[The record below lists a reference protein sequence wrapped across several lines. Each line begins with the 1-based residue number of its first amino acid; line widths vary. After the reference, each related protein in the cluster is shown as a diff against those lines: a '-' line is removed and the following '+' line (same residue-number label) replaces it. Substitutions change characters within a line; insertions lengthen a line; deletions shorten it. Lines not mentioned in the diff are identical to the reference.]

1 MLYEGTFIK
10 KRGNVSHMAATG
22 TLQADR
28 GQVLAFRLGSHNLA
42 RRLSPGSLLKAAGAC
57 GIQNTPPGSAA
68 LALHARV
75 EGLKP
80 VDIDHALAADKTLLQ
95 TMSLRGTPLVFPA
108 ADAAVFTAGLLPED
122 EASLR
127 VFILGA
133 VEGLEKVGMSA
144 TELVRLTSGALPAV
158 LDAHEMTK
166 DELGV
171 EIADRIS
178 GELSPG
184 RRDLWRSHSWYASG
198 QYLGESLVRFALYVV
213 SLQGLFC
220 YAPRQKNKAYFVRTD
235 QWLGSPLP
243 QAVPEKAR
251 AELARRYLHCYGPS
265 TAGHLAEWAGIASV
279 QADRAWSLIEDD
291 LVEVDYG
298 KQRTWLLQ
306 SDVPCFLSPVAAT
319 GVRFLPPHEPLLQM
333 RDRATL
339 IPDKSL
345 HRKLWRAVGNPGV
358 VLVDGEPVAAWRS
371 QKHGKR
377 MDVTVEAFAGIPQK
391 MRPEIE
397 AEAATLAP
405 YRGCSSGIVRYET
418 I

>member
-1 MLYEGTFIK
+1 MLCEGTFIK
-10 KRGNVSHMAATG
+10 ARECRSYGSHRYR
-22 TLQADR
+22 QADR

-42 RRLSPGSLLKAAGAC
+42 RRLPPGSLLKAAGAC

-80 VDIDHALAADKTLLQ
+80 LDIDHALAADKTLLQ

-108 ADAAVFTAGLLPED
+108 ADAAVFTRSLN

-133 VEGLEKVGMSA
+133 VKGLEKVGMSA
-144 TELVRLTSGALPAV
+144 TDLVRLTSGALPAV

-184 RRDLWRSHSWYASG
+184 RRELWRSPSWYVSG

-279 QADRAWSLIEDD
+279 PADRAWSLIEDD

-298 KQRTWLLQ
+298 RQRTWLLQ

-319 GVRFLPPHEPLLQM
+319 GVRFLPPHEPLC
-333 RDRATL
+333 RARSCPSYR
-339 IPDKSL
+339 I
-345 HRKLWRAVGNPGV
+345 NPFTGSCGGPWAILALSSSTV
-358 VLVDGEPVAAWRS
+358 SPSPHGEARS
-371 QKHGKR
+371 MAR
-377 MDVTVEAFAGIPQK
+377 EWT
-391 MRPEIE
+391 
-397 AEAATLAP
+397 
-405 YRGCSSGIVRYET
+405 
-418 I
+418 